1 MSRYDDPRWYEE
13 QGSYLPYHP
22 HAYNND
28 ASQQPSFYMPDNDPS
43 QGNSSA
49 TPSQASVQ
57 NKRRLPGALGKILS
71 LVALVAIAFLA
82 GWFAHSYFVD
92 GAFLGQSSQS
102 KANEQLIIQAWNTI
116 DQNYVDR
123 KAVNYK
129 QMAYA
134 AINAMTTS
142 LNDKGHT
149 RFLTP
154 ADVQSEN
161 QQLSGKFTGIGVYLH
176 QDPQTKQLIIN
187 STIPGAPAQKAGLQP
202 NDVIIAVNGVSTAG
216 KDVPGVSSMIQGPE
230 GTSVSIT
237 VQRAG
242 QANPLTFKIER
253 QQIEVPNVVMH
264 YIPEDHVADIQI
276 IQFSNGVSDQLK
288 SEVLKAKSMGATKIV
303 LDLRDNPGGYLSE
316 AINTVSLFQGSGNV
330 LLTQDSNGQRTPV
343 AVNGNPIDTTIPIVV
358 LVNNNTASAAEIV
371 SGALKDSHRATILGE
386 KTFGTGTVLQQY
398 SLSDGSA
405 ILLGTQEWLTPDGQ
419 FIRNQGIQPDV
430 TITLPTGTTAT
441 TPTLENEENLNLQQ
455 ILNGDDVQLKTA
467 IQHLDA
473 QKP

>member
-1 MSRYDDPRWYEE
+1 VSRYDDPRWYEE
-13 QGSYLPYHP
+13 QGSHSPYP
-22 HAYNND
+22 FHAYDND
-28 ASQQPSFYMPDNDPS
+28 ASQQPSFYMPDNDPA

-49 TPSQASVQ
+49 THSQTQ
-57 NKRRLPGALGKILS
+57 NKRRLPGALGTILS

-82 GWFAHSYFVD
+82 GWFAHAYFVD
-92 GAFLGQSSQS
+92 GAFPGQSSQS
-102 KANEQLIIQAWNTI
+102 KANEQLINQAWNTI

-134 AINAMTTS
+134 AINAMVTT

-154 ADVQSEN
+154 SDVQSEN
-161 QQLSGKFTGIGVYLH
+161 QQLSGKFTGIGIYIH

-187 STIPGAPAQKAGLQP
+187 STIPGSPAQKAGLQP

-216 KDVPGVSSMIQGPE
+216 KDVPGVSSMIQGPA

-253 QQIEVPNVVMH
+253 QQIEVPNVLMH
-264 YIPEDHVADIQI
+264 YIPEDHIADIQI
-276 IQFSNGVSDQLK
+276 IQFSSGVSGQLK
-288 SEVLKAKSMGATKIV
+288 SDVLQAKKMGATKIV

-316 AINTVSLFQGSGNV
+316 AIDTVSLFQGSGNV
-330 LLTQDSNGQRTPV
+330 LLTQDSKGQRTPV
-343 AVNGNPIDTTIPIVV
+343 PVNGNPIDTTTPIVV

-371 SGALKDSHRATILGE
+371 SGALKDSHRATIIGE
-386 KTFGTGTVLQQY
+386 KTYGTGTVLQQY
-398 SLSDGSA
+398 NLADGSA

-430 TITLPTGTTAT
+430 TISLPANAT
-441 TPTLENEENLNLQQ
+441 VITPTIENEENLSLQQ
-455 ILNGDDVQLKTA
+455 ILNSDDTQLKTA

-473 QKP
+473 QR